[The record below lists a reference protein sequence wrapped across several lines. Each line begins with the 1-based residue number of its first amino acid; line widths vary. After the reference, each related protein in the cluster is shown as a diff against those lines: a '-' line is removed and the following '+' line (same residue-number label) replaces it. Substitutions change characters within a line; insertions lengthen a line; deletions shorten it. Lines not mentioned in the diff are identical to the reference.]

1 MKNAMVLLG
10 VSLVLVVI
18 ACCIDGAFTIWF
30 RWMDKLVPY
39 AQHPVINCG
48 LSMLPTVFLVWG
60 LMLLQMKFE

>member
-10 VSLVLVVI
+10 ASFILVVI
-18 ACCIDGAFTIWF
+18 VGCVYGMFTVWF

-60 LMLLQMKFE
+60 LMSLQMKLE

>member
-10 VSLVLVVI
+10 VSFVLVVI
-18 ACCIDGAFTIWF
+18 VGCVAGMFTVWF

-39 AQHPVINCG
+39 AQHPAINCG
-48 LSMLPTVFLVWG
+48 LSMLPAVFLVWG